1 MSSRLASLVAVPL
14 AAVAAFAAFAVSA
27 SACSGGSS
35 LTDTGDADATAAG
48 EGGSTTDA
56 SGAVDGSKGADASD
70 SGGNLGRVPAV
81 HRAAAAECTHVRG
94 AGNFDPT
101 LMFAD
106 CKSDA
111 ECTTGTNGRCLS
123 SMGGAQTNTCS
134 YDGCFLDS
142 ECSGK
147 VCTCRE
153 PGGIA
158 ANRCSQGNCTVDAT
172 CGVGGYCS
180 PSVDPDKTNYGI
192 TGWWCHTAADSCIDD
207 ADCAT
212 DGGPS
217 AKCAYDPKATH
228 WSCSSEQ
235 FLPP

>member
-1 MSSRLASLVAVPL
+1 MGTFASVVAVPVGAL
-14 AAVAAFAAFAVSA
+14 AIAALLAVSA
-27 SACSGGSS
+27 GACSGGSS
-35 LTDTGDADATAAG
+35 LADVGDADATATG
-48 EGGSTTDA
+48 EGGSSSSDA
-56 SGAVDGSKGADASD
+56 SGSADSGKDASD

-81 HRAAAAECTHVRG
+81 HRAAAVECSHVRG

-101 LMFAD
+101 LMFAA

-111 ECTTGTNGRCLS
+111 ECTTGTNGRCLG
-123 SMGGAQTNTCS
+123 SMGGAQTNSCS

-142 ECSGK
+142 ECSGN

-153 PGGIA
+153 AGGSS
-158 ANRCSQGNCTVDAT
+158 ANHCSTGNCRIDAE
-172 CGVGGYCS
+172 CAGGGYCS

-212 DGGPS
+212 DGGPI
-217 AKCAYDPKATH
+217 AKCAYDPGNTH
-228 WSCSSEQ
+228 WSCSSQE